1 MQVELRGG
9 PRDGEI
15 VEVAD
20 GTLAYRF
27 PKRRF
32 PVHLFE
38 PELAYETDIIAV
50 AASIQQDPFTG
61 KFYVDVPKETYL
73 A

>member
-9 PRDGEI
+9 PRDGEVI
-15 VEVAD
+15 ELPD
-20 GTLAYRF
+20 GSIGYKF
-27 PKRRF
+27 PARRF

-38 PELAYETDIIAV
+38 PELAYQTDIIAV
-50 AASIQQDPFTG
+50 AADIEKDLLTG
-61 KFYVDVPKETYL
+61 KFYINVPKETYL